1 MSHPSKAKGNGFERE
16 VVKAAESWGLAA
28 ERAWGSNGQSKGW
41 HEEVDVMLEG
51 TTFQL
56 KRRKKLP
63 NILRPSGEV
72 MGQIVREDHGEAFAV
87 VPLDHYLAVRYIA
100 KMGLDHM
107 TQMLTPA
114 MNIVRD
120 VIKKAK

>member
-16 VVKAAESWGLAA
+16 VVKAAQSWELTA

-41 HEEVDVMLEG
+41 HEEVDVQIEG
-51 TTFQL
+51 TPFQL

-72 MGQIVREDHGEAFAV
+72 TGQIIREDHGEAFVV
-87 VPLDHYLAVRYIA
+87 VPLDHYLALRFISKKGMDIMA
-100 KMGLDHM
+100 DLLK
-107 TQMLTPA
+107 PA
-114 MNIVRD
+114 TDIVKD
-120 VIKKAK
+120 VLKKAQ